1 MADQV
6 HPLSIDVAPGEDAQ
20 AVVVHG
26 EVDLATAPDL
36 QSYIDSVIQ
45 STDGDVLVDLADVG
59 YLDSTGLA
67 MLLTAHDRLAATG
80 RSLRVRDPS
89 IQVVRL
95 LEICGA
101 CHLIAPDGDGL
112 DGLNQR
118 RSRAPAAES
127 QAATLEAL

>member
-1 MADQV
+1 MSDQLR
-6 HPLSIDVAPGEDAQ
+6 PLWVDVAPGEDDG

-45 STDGDVLVDLADVG
+45 STDGDVLIDVADVG

-67 MLLTAHDRLAATG
+67 MLLTAHDRLAAAG
-80 RSLRVRDPS
+80 RLLRLRDPS

-101 CHLIAPDGDGL
+101 CYLIASDSLAVSTASVSDNPEH
-112 DGLNQR
+112 R
-118 RSRAPAAES
+118 
-127 QAATLEAL
+127 